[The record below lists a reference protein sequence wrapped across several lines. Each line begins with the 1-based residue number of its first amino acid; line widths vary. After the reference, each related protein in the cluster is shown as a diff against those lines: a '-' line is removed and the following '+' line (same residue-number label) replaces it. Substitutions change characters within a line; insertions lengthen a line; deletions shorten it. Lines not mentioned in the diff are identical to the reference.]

1 MGGKAGGFL
10 VLASLPGHPQIVS
23 CNCGE
28 IRVLS
33 HCYGENQFFST
44 AGRKISFS
52 SQLQDKVWEWPGN
65 EASLMVIYNTVGRTL
80 ATLGGSGFGS
90 QKLFFFFSFVPF
102 MLIS

>member
-1 MGGKAGGFL
+1 M
-10 VLASLPGHPQIVS
+10 LASLPGHSQIVS
-23 CNCGE
+23 CNCGG
-28 IRVLS
+28 IPILS
-33 HCYGENQFFST
+33 HYCREK
-44 AGRKISFS
+44 RKIVFS
-52 SQLQDKVWEWPGN
+52 PQLRDKVWEWPGN